1 MNRQWL
7 INRTNPEY
15 LDFISKNASIS
26 PVFAQ
31 ILVNR
36 GIKTVEEIH
45 DFLNPGL
52 ARLSDPFSITGME
65 KAAERIKDAVAGGEK
80 IFIHGDYDAD
90 GISATAILFHALQVL
105 GADCSYFIPDRFVNG
120 YGFNP
125 EGVRMAK
132 DAGATLIITVDCGI
146 TSFEAAD
153 LAAGEGIDVIITDHH
168 EPLPVRQAGLL
179 NDKSEVMSNKQKDL
193 KPITHHSSPITMRL
207 LPDAVAVIN
216 PKVLN
221 PGTAAE
227 NLSGAGVALKL
238 VQALSMLF
246 GDRLMFQDFLDIAAV
261 GTIADVVPITGENRI
276 IASNGL
282 PLISS
287 GARPGISALMKTARL
302 EGKEVRAGLLAFS
315 LIPRLNAA
323 GRLGNASGAVELLTT
338 VSDDRAAEI
347 ASWLGNLNT
356 ERQQIEEGIYQEAL
370 TMLKGKDTASAI
382 VIASEKWHQGVI
394 GIVASRIAELYYKP
408 VVVLSIQDGIAK
420 GSARSIP
427 SFDICRAFSECSE
440 LLISFGGH
448 KQAAGIK
455 LSAANLDAFEKKL
468 CALFDA
474 DKSVPSAAPLT
485 IDADVT
491 LAQVNFGLIKE
502 LRMLEPFG
510 FGNPEPVLGSKML
523 EIISPRIVGNNH
535 LKMKLRYRSYY
546 VDTIGF
552 DMGDRFED
560 LSLATTIDAVFT
572 PSINEWNGNRY
583 LQLVLKAFRP
593 SV

>member
-132 DAGATLIITVDCGI
+132 DAGAALIITVDCGI

-168 EPLPVRQAGLL
+168 EPLLA
-179 NDKSEVMSNKQKDL
+179 
-193 KPITHHSSPITMRL
+193 HSAKLMAHGPASGTENREL
-207 LPDAVAVIN
+207 QLPHAFAVIN

-287 GARPGISALMKTARL
+287 GARPGLSALMKTARL

-370 TMLKGKDTASAI
+370 TMLKAKDTASAI

-455 LSAANLDAFEKKL
+455 FSAENLNAFEKKL

-491 LAQVNFGLIKE
+491 LAQVNFNLIKE

-523 EIISPRIVGNNH
+523 EIVSPRIVGNNH
-535 LKMKLRYRSYY
+535 LKMKLRYKSYY